1 MDVATGFKDLAQ
13 KVYLTANVN
22 KEALLA
28 VPTVNTAKLAALED
42 EIKQIRVKSAA
53 RFPYKDSSYVLE
65 ISVTKT
71 VNGFRAAGGPEVT
84 WSVELYAPHWEESV
98 NHMSGGRKV

>member
-1 MDVATGFKDLAQ
+1 M
-13 KVYLTANVN
+13 
-22 KEALLA
+22 
-28 VPTVNTAKLAALED
+28 
-42 EIKQIRVKSAA
+42 
-53 RFPYKDSSYVLE
+53 LE

-98 NHMSGGRKV
+98 NHMSGGRKVWGEGLENIWTDEGHDLKSRLGGFCRVILEVQALLSRADASAASQ